1 MFLNQS
7 GFFIKKQYR
16 KLVVS
21 GLTEN
26 NKNSYFF
33 IKFKFQILRPET
45 AQFLNSTGFYN
56 NRLVFSDLQT
66 GLPLN
71 FS

>member
-26 NKNSYFF
+26 HKNSYFF